1 MKIAKLFKNGHSQ
14 AVTQPK
20 EFRFECTE
28 VLVKRCGNCVQ
39 LIPRHR
45 SWATLLAGVG
55 KFYKNAIGRRRE
67 PRVEARES
75 FE

>member
-1 MKIAKLFKNGHSQ
+1 MKTAKLFKNGQSQ
-14 AVTQPK
+14 AVRRPK
-20 EFRFECTE
+20 EFRFEGTE
-28 VLVKRCGNCVQ
+28 VLVKTCGNCVQ

-45 SWATLLAGVG
+45 SWATLLAGVR
-55 KFYKNAIGRRRE
+55 KFYKNAIGKRRE